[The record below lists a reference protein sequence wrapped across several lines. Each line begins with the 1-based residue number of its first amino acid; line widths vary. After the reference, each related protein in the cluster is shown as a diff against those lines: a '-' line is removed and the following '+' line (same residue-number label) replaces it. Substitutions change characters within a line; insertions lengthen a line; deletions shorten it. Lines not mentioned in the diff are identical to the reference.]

1 MQSSEVCWQFYGW
14 TTGIRVGDGTGYE
27 GGVSAFLSLGKEE
40 RMRPKEKWI
49 WEGLGWRARQ
59 CCSAV
64 WCSCPKALQATSA
77 QPVTQPCP
85 WCVAACVTA
94 WAVLYLVSLRDSLY
108 NFQEKKK
115 IAFPLY
121 QMVSSRSNW
130 KDWYLVKISLLLAT
144 SSADFVGLGGYQV
157 FTSHKSLL

>member
-27 GGVSAFLSLGKEE
+27 GSVSAFLSLGKEE

-49 WEGLGWRARQ
+49 REGLGCQARQ

-108 NFQEKKK
+108 NFQEKKNS
-115 IAFPLY
+115 ISPLPDGL
-121 QMVSSRSNW
+121 QHKQLERLVSSENQSSACH
-130 KDWYLVKISLLLAT
+130 I
-144 SSADFVGLGGYQV
+144 SADFVGLGGYQV